1 MSAVKVARKPIHQ
14 SMGSK
19 KNDKVPRV
27 LNVPKIGGFLP
38 IVPILK
44 AFSALGSLASNNA
57 RMTKED
63 MEEKKRHNKF
73 IESVSVGEGF

>member
-1 MSAVKVARKPIHQ
+1 MSAIKVARKPIHQ

-44 AFSALGSLASNNA
+44 AFSALGSLASSSAAIPKAINNA

-63 MEEKKRHNKF
+63 MEEKKRHNK
-73 IESVSVGEGF
+73 